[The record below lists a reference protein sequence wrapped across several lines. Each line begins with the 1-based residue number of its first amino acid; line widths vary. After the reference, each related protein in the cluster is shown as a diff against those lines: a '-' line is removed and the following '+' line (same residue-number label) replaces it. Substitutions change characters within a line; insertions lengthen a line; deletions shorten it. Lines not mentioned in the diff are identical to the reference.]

1 VADDVAVTSKSPAA
15 EGRDPETRPEV
26 VVVPSPAPAPV
37 AAKAAARSDDATD
50 VLHRL
55 VPEGES
61 PEPLDDPADLRAR
74 LARTA
79 ALKKPGSRERQEERE
94 ALQDGSSE
102 Q

>member
-1 VADDVAVTSKSPAA
+1 VSAKSVSGP
-15 EGRDPETRPEV
+15 
-26 VVVPSPAPAPV
+26 
-37 AAKAAARSDDATD
+37 DDATD

-55 VPEGES
+55 VPEAES
-61 PEPLDDPADLRAR
+61 PAALDDPRDLRAR

-79 ALKKPGSRERQEERE
+79 ALKKPGSRERKEERE

>member
-1 VADDVAVTSKSPAA
+1 MTSKPPAA
-15 EGRDPETRPEV
+15 AETRPEV

-37 AAKAAARSDDATD
+37 AAKAAGGSDDATE